1 MIICN
6 EIPFL
11 FKSRIIKISPN
22 FYFKTKK
29 HDFKVY
35 NFD

>member
-11 FKSRIIKISPN
+11 FKSRIIKIRTN

-29 HDFKVY
+29 GSHKFYGD
-35 NFD
+35 